1 MSTMTVA
8 DLTARTGL
16 VPLAQAGVRVC
27 TLEGRAVRPDE
38 DLVPWSGQKLCWDCM
53 DQQLDLMAKAIQLDP
68 EPVREPGSQP
78 WLDAMADDLA
88 SELLRIA
95 GESDDGLALVQR
107 VISRTQF
114 IAGYGP
120 TASAVAQFETVT
132 A

>member
-1 MSTMTVA
+1 MGTSTTA

-16 VPLAQAGVRVC
+16 VPLAEAGIRVC
-27 TLEGRAVRPDE
+27 TLEGRQVRDGE

-53 DQQLDLMAKAIQLDP
+53 DRQLDLMAMACKEVHAP
-68 EPVREPGSQP
+68 EPGSQP